1 MRTHHRKVVAVA
13 LLLGITAAVA
23 LAANVHFINA
33 DAERD
38 DNDLVVSFKIA
49 GLGDN
54 ELITVTAS
62 CTATANYECIN
73 RGGNNP
79 AAANKEQVI
88 ADLSVSGDFRSD
100 KNGSVTGELTI
111 EPPPATLKCPGGQRL
126 VLKSVTYEDVSVSA
140 GGDTEDIPGTF

>member
-1 MRTHHRKVVAVA
+1 MRTHHRKFVAVA
-13 LLLGITAAVA
+13 LILGITAAVA

-111 EPPPATLKCPGGQRL
+111 EPPRG
-126 VLKSVTYEDVSVSA
+126 DSA
-140 GGDTEDIPGTF
+140 VYLHARQADGHEVWTSPLFFSRDA